1 MEERFDD
8 VLCCDFKV
16 PCNSTVPSTIWSG
29 LGVENISGTLNIA
42 FHCGCGGVMDVI
54 VNGKKLISLL
64 EGASFGATISDLR
77 SIEVLCHGP
86 SGQSSFCEGEL
97 KIVLHFNP
105 FQNESHCIDLK
116 KTNCFLSDRCGNPL
130 DPTAPRSIICEEL
143 RQQNDRKN
151 INVTLPDGKSVLLQK
166 VNVLKRGF
174 VTVELFNQKGR
185 VCKKC
190 TFPFSEIETFR
201 LCAPAGTT
209 VECKIINFDCE
220 AYIIPPL
227 DPNEECLEIIVLI
240 NICQHIKILGE
251 VVMEIV
257 GNVCQPRRNIEGK
270 TGPAPMPLP
279 PCPFTFT

>member
-116 KTNCFLSDRCGNPL
+116 KRIAFYPIDAGIRLIL
-130 DPTAPRSIICEEL
+130 PR
-143 RQQNDRKN
+143 
-151 INVTLPDGKSVLLQK
+151 
-166 VNVLKRGF
+166 
-174 VTVELFNQKGR
+174 R
-185 VCKKC
+185 VPSFAK
-190 TFPFSEIETFR
+190 
-201 LCAPAGTT
+201 
-209 VECKIINFDCE
+209 NFDNKMIE
-220 AYIIPPL
+220 
-227 DPNEECLEIIVLI
+227 
-240 NICQHIKILGE
+240 KI
-251 VVMEIV
+251 
-257 GNVCQPRRNIEGK
+257 
-270 TGPAPMPLP
+270 
-279 PCPFTFT
+279 